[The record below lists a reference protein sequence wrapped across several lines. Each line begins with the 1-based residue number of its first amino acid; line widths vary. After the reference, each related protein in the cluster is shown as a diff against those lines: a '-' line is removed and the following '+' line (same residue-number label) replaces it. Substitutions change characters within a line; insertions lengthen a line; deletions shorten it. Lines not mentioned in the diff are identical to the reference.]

1 MRRIFV
7 ALPISALFV
16 MLSVT
21 TALAQN
27 ASVTITNLICP
38 TGYSG
43 TNYAAD
49 CTDVPDPSLPFEISG
64 PASASGQTDA
74 TGTVVF
80 EGLPAGT
87 HTVTGGAPGDF
98 AAAVIECE
106 GQESISQ
113 DGVILTLEIAADAA
127 VTCNWWNIP
136 EDLSGKPPNTAVP
149 VDQLDGFGL
158 LGVLMV
164 LLSVSMLAKVSVRA
178 SVLTGRD

>member
-1 MRRIFV
+1 MRRIV
-7 ALPISALFV
+7 ALPIAALFV

-21 TALAQN
+21 TVLAQN

-43 TNYAAD
+43 TTYAAD
-49 CTDVPDPSLPFEISG
+49 CTGVPDPSLPFEISG
-64 PASASGQTDA
+64 PASSSGQTDA

-80 EGLPAGT
+80 EDLPAGT
-87 HTVTGGAPGDF
+87 YTVTGGAPGDF
-98 AAAVIECE
+98 AEAVIECE

-136 EDLSGKPPNTAVP
+136 EDLSGKPPNTAVAVGQP
-149 VDQLDGFGL
+149 DGSAL
-158 LGVLMV
+158 LGMLMV
-164 LLSVSMLAKVSVRA
+164 LLSISMLARSAMLSRSVPR
-178 SVLTGRD
+178 S